1 MSSNQPTNNPN
12 ELEYLTNIIA
22 QILQQQEQQQDGR
35 RDVNKASRD
44 GGVDAR
50 NIPQNPL
57 PPQLP
62 LDQGGL
68 NQLLAGYLQ
77 QTGSASVQ
85 GALAANYPLSRAA
98 HPGLNV
104 SHQLL
109 ESVQRVAAI
118 NPELAAAAR
127 QALSNPQPHQQEP
140 LQGIQQQQAQPQV
153 GRVPPG
159 EAIPSVAAAQGAGN
173 AGAGAGGELSY
184 ASVQDWALEQLGKV
198 ISVLKLYII
207 SRDSNQHQRTFF
219 TK

>member
-77 QTGSASVQ
+77 QTGSASVPKGRWLPIIRCLVQ
-85 GALAANYPLSRAA
+85 HILA
-98 HPGLNV
+98 
-104 SHQLL
+104 
-109 ESVQRVAAI
+109 
-118 NPELAAAAR
+118 
-127 QALSNPQPHQQEP
+127 
-140 LQGIQQQQAQPQV
+140 
-153 GRVPPG
+153 
-159 EAIPSVAAAQGAGN
+159 
-173 AGAGAGGELSY
+173 
-184 ASVQDWALEQLGKV
+184 
-198 ISVLKLYII
+198 
-207 SRDSNQHQRTFF
+207 
-219 TK
+219 